1 MTLPDW
7 PESRGTCAALPDR
20 AESSLMTSLAELT
33 REHSPLD
40 RDDVDHLHRLIAE
53 WAFLADLCFADLL
66 LYVRSGD
73 GRWLIVD
80 QVRPATNQ
88 TMYVTDYVGSWAD
101 GDGAE
106 IIERAAATSE
116 VVEGDIELTGD
127 PDVTTAR
134 MTAIPVRRN
143 GEVIAVLS
151 KQWKPRIGRDVGEL
165 ERNYSRIFDE
175 FVRMIEEGTFPFKG
189 RVADSS
195 AAPRIGD
202 GVLTL
207 DSSGTVTYVSPNAN
221 SALHRVGIQANPIGM
236 RLAELGFHD
245 GPVRQAFERREP
257 IVEEFEQGAD
267 VTLLCRCVPLVR
279 SSEADT
285 NNTEVLGG
293 LLLVRDV
300 TELRKRDRLLL
311 SKDATIREIHHRVK
325 NNLQTISSLLRLQAR
340 RLTNPEA
347 KAAVSESVRRIRTIA
362 LVHESLSREP
372 GEDIAFI
379 EIVRPLLRLAEEGL
393 QSPDRPVRFTVT
405 GDGGR
410 IPANTATPL
419 SVVLTELL
427 QNAIDHGFP
436 EGSGGG
442 DVVVLLSPH
451 RGRLNVRV
459 VDNGRG
465 VDPGF
470 DIDDVTGL
478 GLSIVRTLVTT
489 ELNGTITISP
499 ASSTDLEA
507 VALGDGSTRQHGT
520 VIELCV
526 PTDD

>member
-1 MTLPDW
+1 
-7 PESRGTCAALPDR
+7 
-20 AESSLMTSLAELT
+20 MTSLAEIT
-33 REHSPLD
+33 RGNTTLSRGD
-40 RDDVDHLHRLIAE
+40 ADHLHRLTAE

-66 LYVRSGD
+66 LYVRARG
-73 GRWLIVD
+73 GGWMVAD

-88 TMYVTDYVGSWAD
+88 TMYAIDLVGHTAD
-101 GDGAE
+101 AE
-106 IIERAAATSE
+106 QGELIEHAASNG
-116 VVEGDIELTGD
+116 VRIEGQLAADEPSTVG
-127 PDVTTAR
+127 R
-134 MTAIPVRRN
+134 MLAIPVRRD
-143 GEVIAVLS
+143 GETIAV
-151 KQWKPRIGRDVGEL
+151 IGKHWMVRAGRPLGEL
-165 ERNYSRIFDE
+165 ERNYLHIFDE
-175 FVRMIEEGTFPFKG
+175 FVTMIESGTFPFAG

-195 AAPRIGD
+195 AAPRVGD

-207 DSSGTVTYVSPNAN
+207 DATGAVTYVSPNAN
-221 SALHRVGIQANPIGM
+221 SALHRVGIQANPVGM

-245 GPVRQAFERREP
+245 GPVRQAFERHAP
-257 IVEEFEQGAD
+257 VVEEFEQGSD
-267 VTLLCRCVPLVR
+267 VTLLCRCVPIVR
-279 SSEADT
+279 HDGARGRVE
-285 NNTEVLGG
+285 GG

-340 RLTNPEA
+340 RLSNPEA

-393 QSPDRPVRFTVT
+393 QSPDRPVQFSVS

-410 IPANTATPL
+410 IPAHTATPL

-427 QNAIDHGFP
+427 QNAVDHGFV
-436 EGSGGG
+436 EGGAGSR
-442 DVVVLLSPH
+442 VSVVLAH
-451 RGRLNVRV
+451 HDGRLDIRV
-459 VDNGRG
+459 VDDGQG
-465 VDPGF
+465 VAEDF
-470 DIDDVTGL
+470 DLEQTTGL

-489 ELNGTITISP
+489 ELNGTIAIRP
-499 ASSTDLEA
+499 ASADDLRSA
-507 VALGDGSTRQHGT
+507 GMRSVDDDQSSGT

-526 PTDD
+526 PTVD

>member
-1 MTLPDW
+1 
-7 PESRGTCAALPDR
+7 
-20 AESSLMTSLAELT
+20 MTSLASESSRVTSATPLNQADSSVMTSLADRT
-33 REHSPLD
+33 REHSSLN
-40 RDDVDHLHRLIAE
+40 RDDVDHLHRLTAE

-66 LYVRSGD
+66 LRVQTDD

-80 QVRPATNQ
+80 HVRPATNQ
-88 TMYVTDYVGSWAD
+88 TVYVTDYVGTWAT
-101 GDGAE
+101 GSAAL
-106 IIERAAATSE
+106 IVERAAATG
-116 VVEGDIELTGD
+116 VRQEGDFELQGEGD
-127 PDVTTAR
+127 QPSAR
-134 MTAIPVRRN
+134 MIAIPVRRD
-143 GEVIAVLS
+143 GEIIAILS
-151 KQWKPRIGRDVGEL
+151 REWRDRAGRAPGEL
-165 ERNYSRIFDE
+165 ERNYSLIFEE
-175 FVRMIEEGTFPFKG
+175 FVMMIEAGTFPFMG

-195 AAPRIGD
+195 AAPRVGD

-207 DSSGTVTYVSPNAN
+207 DASATVTYVSPNAN
-221 SALHRVGIQANPIGM
+221 SALHRVGIQADPVGM

-245 GPVRQAFERREP
+245 GPVRQAFERCEP
-257 IVEEFEQGAD
+257 VVEEFEQGAD
-267 VTLLCRCVPLVR
+267 VTLLCRCVPLV
-279 SSEADT
+279 SVSVSQDT
-285 NNTEVLGG
+285 KVVTGG

-340 RLTNPEA
+340 RLTNAEA
-347 KAAVSESVRRIRTIA
+347 KAAVAESVRRIRTIA

-372 GEDIAFI
+372 GEDIAFL

-427 QNAIDHGFP
+427 QNAVDHGFP

-442 DVVVLLSPH
+442 DVAVRLSPH
-451 RGRLNVRV
+451 PGSLSVRV

-465 VDPGF
+465 VEPGF
-470 DIDDVTGL
+470 DIDGATGL

-489 ELNGTITISP
+489 ELNGTISIRP
-499 ASSTDLEA
+499 ASSEDLDGA
-507 VALGDGSTRQHGT
+507 SIGDGSTRHHGT
-520 VIELCV
+520 VVELRV
-526 PTDD
+526 PTES

>member
-1 MTLPDW
+1 M
-7 PESRGTCAALPDR
+7 
-20 AESSLMTSLAELT
+20 SSLADLAREHTSLE
-33 REHSPLD
+33 
-40 RDDVDHLHRLIAE
+40 RDDVEHLHRLAAE

-66 LYVRSGD
+66 LYVRSAD
-73 GRWLIVD
+73 HKWLIVD

-88 TMYVTDYVGSWAD
+88 TMYTVDYVGAWAEGIEAD
-101 GDGAE
+101 
-106 IIERAAATSE
+106 IIERAATSGAR
-116 VVEGDIELTGD
+116 VEGDIEIDGD
-127 PDVTTAR
+127 ADVTQVR
-134 MTAIPVRRN
+134 MLAIPVRHD
-143 GEVIAVLS
+143 GDVIAVLT
-151 KQWKPRIGRDVGEL
+151 KEWKVRAGRPLGEL
-165 ERNYSRIFDE
+165 ERNYSIIFDE
-175 FVRMIEEGTFPFKG
+175 FVQMIEAGTFPFKG

-195 AAPRIGD
+195 AAPRVGD

-207 DSSGTVTYVSPNAN
+207 DASGTVTYVSPNAN
-221 SALHRVGIQANPIGM
+221 SALHRVGIQANPVGM

-267 VTLLCRCVPLVR
+267 VTLLCRCVPVVSAL
-279 SSEADT
+279 DGDQ
-285 NNTEVLGG
+285 EVAGG

-340 RLTNPEA
+340 RLSNPEA
-347 KAAVSESVRRIRTIA
+347 KAAVQESVRRIRTIA

-393 QSPDRPVRFTVT
+393 QSPDRPVRFTVS

-410 IPANTATPL
+410 IPAHTATPL

-427 QNAIDHGFP
+427 QNAVDHGFP
-436 EGSGGG
+436 EGSAGG
-442 DVVVLLSPH
+442 DVAVLLAH
-451 RGRLNVRV
+451 RDARLNVRV

-470 DIDDVTGL
+470 DIDKATGL

-489 ELNGTITISP
+489 ELNGTIAIRP
-499 ASSTDLEA
+499 ADTDDLDA
-507 VALGDGSTRQHGT
+507 ARLAARAPGT
-520 VIELCV
+520 VIELEV
-526 PTDD
+526 ATEG